1 MIKDMIKVV
10 MAGNILMTPTGM
22 IPVGMEKKENK
33 HRIKTF

>member
-22 IPVGMEKKENK
+22 IPVSMEKKRTSIE
-33 HRIKTF
+33 